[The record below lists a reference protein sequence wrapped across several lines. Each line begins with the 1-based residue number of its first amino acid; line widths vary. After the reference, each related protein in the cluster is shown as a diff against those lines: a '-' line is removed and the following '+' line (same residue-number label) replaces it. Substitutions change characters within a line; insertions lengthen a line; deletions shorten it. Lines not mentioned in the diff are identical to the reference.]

1 MWKNF
6 KNIFH
11 ILILF
16 FFIFPINS
24 LSKDFQL
31 IKIIDLKNPWG
42 MDFINNEKLIISERN
57 GQIVI
62 IDLPKKTKEV
72 LTHNLNFMFDSQGGL
87 LDILHHKTK
96 FLYVIQKN

>member
-16 FFIFPINS
+16 FFIFPFNS

-42 MDFINNEKLIISERN
+42 MDFINNEELIISERN

-62 IDLPKKTKEV
+62 IDLPKKTKRGI
-72 LTHNLNFMFDSQGGL
+72 NS
-87 LDILHHKTK
+87 
-96 FLYVIQKN
+96 